1 MTDLD
6 LSQRSGSR
14 AARRALWRGHVLA
27 QADSGLSAAAYCREH
42 GLDVKAFYRWKRALG
57 AAGELPGDGVAQ
69 GGWRRERAAVSSGVE
84 ALFAEVRLAGG
95 TAGVAANV
103 AAGVEVCLRAGQVV
117 RVAAGFDAETLRR
130 VVAVLEGQPC

>member
-6 LSQRSGSR
+6 LSQRGGSR

-27 QADSGLSAAAYCREH
+27 RAGSGLSAAAYCREH
-42 GLDVKAFYRWKRALG
+42 GLDVKAFYRWKQALG

-69 GGWRRERAAVSSGVE
+69 GGCRRERAAVSSGVE

-95 TAGVAANV
+95 AAGEP
-103 AAGVEVCLRAGQVV
+103 AGVEVCLRAGHVV
-117 RVAAGFDAETLRR
+117 RVAAGFDAATLRR
-130 VVAVLEGQPC
+130 VVAVLEGQAC